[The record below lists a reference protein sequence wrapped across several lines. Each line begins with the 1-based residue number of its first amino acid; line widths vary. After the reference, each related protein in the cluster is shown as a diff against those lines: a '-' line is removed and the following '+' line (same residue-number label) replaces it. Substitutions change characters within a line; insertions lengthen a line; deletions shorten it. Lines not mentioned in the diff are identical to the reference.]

1 MYLIHQPSES
11 ENPDAMEEDK
21 KMIEQILAGQT
32 GLFRQVIVK
41 YQATVY
47 RVALKISG
55 NEDDAREIT
64 QQVFVT
70 VYESLNQYNPDYK
83 FFSWLYRIAV
93 NRALLSVRQKKQFL
107 PIDQYRLN
115 AGDEEDRPKA
125 KEMRDALLN
134 QSIGKLKEKYRTV
147 IVLKYYAGMPYADI
161 AETLEITEKKVR
173 SRLFDARKQLK
184 DELIRIHFFTQWN
197 D

>member
-1 MYLIHQPSES
+1 
-11 ENPDAMEEDK
+11 
-21 KMIEQILAGQT
+21 
-32 GLFRQVIVK
+32 
-41 YQATVY
+41 
-47 RVALKISG
+47 
-55 NEDDAREIT
+55 

>member
-1 MYLIHQPSES
+1 
-11 ENPDAMEEDK
+11 MEEDK

-32 GLFRQVIVK
+32 GLFRLLIGK
-41 YQATVY
+41 YQAPVY

-55 NEDDAREIT
+55 NDEDAREIT

-70 VYESLNQYNPDYK
+70 VYESLNQYNPDFK
-83 FFSWLYRIAV
+83 FFSWMYRIAI
-93 NRALLSVRQKKQFL
+93 NRALLSVRQKKQFMS
-107 PIDQYRLN
+107 IDRYRPG
-115 AGDEEDRPKA
+115 AGDDEDHPKA
-125 KEMRDALLN
+125 KELRDELLN

-184 DELIRIHFFTQWN
+184 DELYRIDFFNQWN